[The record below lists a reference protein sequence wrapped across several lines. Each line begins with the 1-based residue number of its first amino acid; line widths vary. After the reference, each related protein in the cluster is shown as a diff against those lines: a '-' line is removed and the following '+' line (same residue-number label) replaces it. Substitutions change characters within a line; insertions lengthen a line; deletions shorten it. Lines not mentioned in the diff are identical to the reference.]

1 MGKKPGKS
9 QLLGKKGNGKGNIG
23 AGTLV
28 ANTLMGEGRGKRKPI
43 HFRST
48 RIPGQAE
55 VTESSEEKREEK
67 RQAAIREN
75 ESSLEAGEH
84 ENQCSSSSSSRLE
97 SFDEISVAFRDRLG
111 EIMDG
116 CGLGMGVVI
125 KRQYDQKTLCRVIS
139 GW

>member
-1 MGKKPGKS
+1 MRKKPGKS

-28 ANTLMGEGRGKRKPI
+28 ANTLMGEMKWIMGGGRGKRKPI

-67 RQAAIREN
+67 KAGSNPGKRVESGGRGAREPVAAAAAAGLN
-75 ESSLEAGEH
+75 PLTKSL
-84 ENQCSSSSSSRLE
+84 SP
-97 SFDEISVAFRDRLG
+97 F
-111 EIMDG
+111 
-116 CGLGMGVVI
+116 VI
-125 KRQYDQKTLCRVIS
+125 
-139 GW
+139 G